1 MLHSIA
7 ALEAMSLRVLV
18 LLLSIAVGFTAAHE
32 LPPGIK
38 AGLYGDIVG
47 HSDFQMNLRP
57 PEENTH
63 DTEKALDAILTLEES
78 KAKEAESN
86 AAAVKQRM
94 LNIEKVKIRDIVRTA
109 FAPLLA
115 RVKAS

>member
-1 MLHSIA
+1 MFTTRGA
-7 ALEAMSLRVLV
+7 CVWV
-18 LLLSIAVGFTAAHE
+18 LLCAGAVCNASQGQ

-38 AGLYGDIVG
+38 AGLYGDIVS

-57 PEENTH
+57 PEESTH
-63 DTEKALDAILTLEES
+63 DIEKSLDALLKLEEGKN
-78 KAKEAESN
+78 KAAEAD

-94 LNIEKVKIRDIVRTA
+94 LNIEKLKIRDIVKTA

-115 RVKAS
+115 KMKSP